1 MSLHLNAKAESLQQG
16 MIFFR
21 ARDHRKSKCIA
32 TGKSDAQGLIEVKTI
47 STGRKA
53 WLSPNTPIC
62 RLLSQDPHLGTA
74 H

>member
-1 MSLHLNAKAESLQQG
+1 MSLHLHSKAESLQEG

-21 ARDHRKSKCIA
+21 ARDCRKSKCMA
-32 TGKSDAQGLIEVKTI
+32 TGKRDAQGMIEVKTI

-53 WLSPNTPIC
+53 WLSPNTPVL